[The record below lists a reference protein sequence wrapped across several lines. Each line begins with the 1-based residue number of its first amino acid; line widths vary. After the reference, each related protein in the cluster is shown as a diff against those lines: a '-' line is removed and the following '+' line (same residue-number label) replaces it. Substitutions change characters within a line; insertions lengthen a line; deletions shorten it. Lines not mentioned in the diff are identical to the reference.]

1 MTRKEFEP
9 EKFPTFFRIWSD
21 FFNKNKFDTVYLPK
35 DDLFLNYYKKF
46 IPKGIMKK
54 QIKE

>member
-1 MTRKEFEP
+1 MTRKNFEP
-9 EKFPTFFRIWSD
+9 EKFPMFLQIWSD
-21 FFNKNKFDTVYLPK
+21 FFNKNKFDIVYLPK

-54 QIKE
+54 KIKE